1 MNEDKKFRLE
11 RHEYRK
17 NEIINS
23 APSEVKEI
31 YNKLV
36 TQLNELDV
44 NSPRK
49 RANFLT
55 FWLGVEFQ
63 SLFSKVLTGEL
74 REGKYYQVVCNAIE
88 NLLKYSFNDI
98 LPITWILSSVMKEM
112 AEESMRFNRQLNNHK

>member
-1 MNEDKKFRLE
+1 VLNEDEKFRLE
-11 RHEYRK
+11 EHEYGK

-36 TQLNELDV
+36 TQLNDVGV

-63 SLFSKVLTGEL
+63 SLFTKVLAREF
-74 REGKYYQVVCNAIE
+74 REGKY
-88 NLLKYSFNDI
+88 
-98 LPITWILSSVMKEM
+98 
-112 AEESMRFNRQLNNHK
+112 H